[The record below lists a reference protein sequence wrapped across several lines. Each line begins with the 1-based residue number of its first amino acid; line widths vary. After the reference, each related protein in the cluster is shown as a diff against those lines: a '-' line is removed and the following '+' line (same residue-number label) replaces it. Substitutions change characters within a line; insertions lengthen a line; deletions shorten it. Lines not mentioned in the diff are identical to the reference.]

1 MYPNGLRAGVCGCG
15 SHALCQRWYLLK
27 EIEQRIKSPC
37 RSARIIPDLMVEV
50 SNQRKLPERLK
61 KCPITLRYYRA
72 CDKRSFYSVLQIKY
86 GNDGLGERNATGGM
100 AGILIL
106 AATKNRVVRTEQP
119 SRFASLRE
127 TDQSGDDREKN
138 CIKRLA
144 DVSF

>member
-1 MYPNGLRAGVCGCG
+1 
-15 SHALCQRWYLLK
+15 
-27 EIEQRIKSPC
+27 
-37 RSARIIPDLMVEV
+37 
-50 SNQRKLPERLK
+50 
-61 KCPITLRYYRA
+61 
-72 CDKRSFYSVLQIKY
+72 
-86 GNDGLGERNATGGM
+86 M

-106 AATKNRVVRTEQP
+106 AATENRVVRTEQP